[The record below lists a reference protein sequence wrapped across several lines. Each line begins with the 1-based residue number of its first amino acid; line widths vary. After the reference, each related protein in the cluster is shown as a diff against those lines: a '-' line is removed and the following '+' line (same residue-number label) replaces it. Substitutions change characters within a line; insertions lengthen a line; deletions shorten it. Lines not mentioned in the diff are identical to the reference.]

1 MRCRA
6 EGRWQNIDKSKRG
19 KIKGD
24 RVKKTVGE
32 IER

>member
-19 KIKGD
+19 DREKIKGD
-24 RVKKTVGE
+24 RVKKNSW
-32 IER
+32 